1 MNNDNE
7 IAIKMSRDISD
18 MLEGIEY
25 DDADRVSS
33 ALRNLKN
40 HTEEFKVVFNKNC
53 LHGMYRVKAIPKEE
67 HDTIHYIH
75 YPVHNDVYAER
86 ISREDEYYRKVF
98 NDMWYRKV
106 YKYGLSFPHNR

>member
-53 LHGMYRVKAIPKEE
+53 LHGMYRVKAIPREE
-67 HDTIHYIH
+67 HEVVR
-75 YPVHNDVYAER
+75 YPAHNNTYRDVIDAIIFSEFMR
-86 ISREDEYYRKVF
+86 RRDE
-98 NDMWYRKV
+98 
-106 YKYGLSFPHNR
+106 YGLSFPHNR